1 MQISSTNAASSGL
14 AMQALKNLFQTSKT
28 SETGQEMP
36 GAAAAG
42 GAKGPPPGSP
52 PGPPPASMNGGGF
65 SAETMSGLLDAQEES
80 DSLASAIIDEADTD
94 GDGKLSAAEI
104 AASMGVSD
112 ASEIEDVFAAL
123 DADGDG
129 AASADELSAGLEASR
144 PQGPPPHG
152 GRGGPPSATE
162 MASTL
167 LETADGDADGA
178 LGLGEIASALGQ
190 EEADLTEAFASLD
203 SNSDGSLAA
212 DELTSALQSMLSR
225 QMAAYGASTAASASS
240 VSLAA

>member
-1 MQISSTNAASSGL
+1 
-14 AMQALKNLFQTSKT
+14 
-28 SETGQEMP
+28 
-36 GAAAAG
+36 
-42 GAKGPPPGSP
+42 
-52 PGPPPASMNGGGF
+52 MNGGGF

-129 AASADELSAGLEASR
+129 TASADELSAGLEASR
-144 PQGPPPHG
+144 PQGPPPPHG

-167 LETADGDADGA
+167 LERADGDADGA

-212 DELTSALQSMLSR
+212 DELTSAIQSMLSR
-225 QMAAYGASTAASASS
+225 QMAAYGSSTAASASS